1 MHTSKRVLESIFHL
15 LVCKPLQWS
24 LIKQVLPVVC
34 DDRLRHIIRQ
44 IHMAEPAVVHA
55 VPIGYGCLV
64 SGEDFVQGLELLL
77 QLQPPVPMPGIALR
91 PEKPLQLWNPFQEE
105 ALGQPV
111 LLEALFIV

>member
-1 MHTSKRVLESIFHL
+1 MHPSKGILKSILHL
-15 LVCKPLQWS
+15 LICKPPQWP
-24 LIKQVLPVVC
+24 LIKQMPPVVR

-91 PEKPLQLWNPFQEE
+91 PEKPLQLWKPFQEE

>member
-1 MHTSKRVLESIFHL
+1 MSVMIASDISSARYIWLN
-15 LVCKPLQWS
+15 PLS
-24 LIKQVLPVVC
+24 STL
-34 DDRLRHIIRQ
+34 
-44 IHMAEPAVVHA
+44 
-55 VPIGYGCLV
+55 YGCLV

-91 PEKPLQLWNPFQEE
+91 PEKPLQLWKPFQEE